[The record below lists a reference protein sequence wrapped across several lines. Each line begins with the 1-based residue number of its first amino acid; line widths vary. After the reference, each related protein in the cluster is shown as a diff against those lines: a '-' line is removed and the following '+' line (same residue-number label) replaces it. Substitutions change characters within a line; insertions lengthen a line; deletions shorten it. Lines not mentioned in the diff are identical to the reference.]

1 MTHTG
6 CRGTEGRRLWGKGS
20 VQNEGVGGAIDGR
33 DEHGSHGRRGHPGA
47 RHRGP
52 RGREG
57 AACREAP
64 RVDGEHGRTCTST
77 DVAVGTRDTRV
88 CTRTHASRTEA
99 PRHTGPHGRTSP
111 SACHTAPRARAP
123 GGSAEREEQ
132 PGEGRGQRAQGA
144 QRGGRSRADG
154 PAACGGSE
162 AAPRER
168 CHRVAAHGITEGT
181 ASHAE
186 PTARVT
192 KGGTFTRPQSA
203 SSRKRPLTFE
213 GDGQGRRS
221 RCRAPA
227 GTGSMM
233 GALLGQCWGKAQP
246 PAVQQDA
253 GGGAISSATRLPTR
267 HSRECAPEVP
277 SGTLLRAPATS

>member
-1 MTHTG
+1 M
-6 CRGTEGRRLWGKGS
+6 GS
-20 VQNEGVGGAIDGR
+20 T
-33 DEHGSHGRRGHPGA
+33 GA
-47 RHRGP
+47 RARLQTWPWAHGTH
-52 RGREG
+52 
-57 AACREAP
+57 ACARA
-64 RVDGEHGRTCTST
+64 
-77 DVAVGTRDTRV
+77 
-88 CTRTHASRTEA
+88 RTHASRTEA

-132 PGEGRGQRAQGA
+132 PGEGRGQRARGA
-144 QRGGRSRADG
+144 PRGGRSRADG

-203 SSRKRPLTFE
+203 SSRKCPLTFE

-233 GALLGQCWGKAQP
+233 GALHGQCWGKAQP
-246 PAVQQDA
+246 PAAQQDA

-277 SGTLLRAPATS
+277 SGTPLRAPATS

>member
-1 MTHTG
+1 M
-6 CRGTEGRRLWGKGS
+6 
-20 VQNEGVGGAIDGR
+20 GGAA
-33 DEHGSHGRRGHPGA
+33 RRGAGPESTGA
-47 RHRGP
+47 P
-52 RGREG
+52 
-57 AACREAP
+57 
-64 RVDGEHGRTCTST
+64 
-77 DVAVGTRDTRV
+77 
-88 CTRTHASRTEA
+88 
-99 PRHTGPHGRTSP
+99 
-111 SACHTAPRARAP
+111 
-123 GGSAEREEQ
+123 
-132 PGEGRGQRAQGA
+132 
-144 QRGGRSRADG
+144 RGGRSRADG

-233 GALLGQCWGKAQP
+233 GALLGSAGERHSHQP
-246 PAVQQDA
+246 RSRTPG
-253 GGGAISSATRLPTR
+253 GGGAVSSATRLPTR

>member
-1 MTHTG
+1 M
-6 CRGTEGRRLWGKGS
+6 GS
-20 VQNEGVGGAIDGR
+20 T
-33 DEHGSHGRRGHPGA
+33 GA
-47 RHRGP
+47 RARLQTWPWAHGTH
-52 RGREG
+52 
-57 AACREAP
+57 ACARA
-64 RVDGEHGRTCTST
+64 
-77 DVAVGTRDTRV
+77 
-88 CTRTHASRTEA
+88 RTHASRTEA

-123 GGSAEREEQ
+123 GGSAEQEEQ
-132 PGEGRGQRAQGA
+132 PGEGRGQRARGA
-144 QRGGRSRADG
+144 PRGGRSRADG

-168 CHRVAAHGITEGT
+168 CHRVTAHGITEGT

-192 KGGTFTRPQSA
+192 KGGTFTRPESA

-227 GTGSMM
+227 GTGSMLARCSASA
-233 GALLGQCWGKAQP
+233 GERHSHQP
-246 PAVQQDA
+246 RSRTP

-267 HSRECAPEVP
+267 HSQECAPEVP

>member
-1 MTHTG
+1 MGKGVGAERGGRRSHRRQGRARFPREARAPWGPTPRSARPGGCGVQGGPSGGWGARAHVHVYRRGRGHTG
-6 CRGTEGRRLWGKGS
+6 HTRVHAHARMRPGQRR
-20 VQNEGVGGAIDGR
+20 
-33 DEHGSHGRRGHPGA
+33 
-47 RHRGP
+47 
-52 RGREG
+52 
-57 AACREAP
+57 
-64 RVDGEHGRTCTST
+64 
-77 DVAVGTRDTRV
+77 RDTRV
-88 CTRTHASRTEA
+88 PMGA
-99 PRHTGPHGRTSP
+99 PRRPHATR
-111 SACHTAPRARAP
+111 HR
-123 GGSAEREEQ
+123 
-132 PGEGRGQRAQGA
+132 GRGRLGA
-144 QRGGRSRADG
+144 ALSRRSSQARGGAREHGAPRGGRSRADG

-203 SSRKRPLTFE
+203 SSRKCPLTFE

-233 GALLGQCWGKAQP
+233 GALHGQCWGKAQP

>member
-1 MTHTG
+1 M
-6 CRGTEGRRLWGKGS
+6 GS
-20 VQNEGVGGAIDGR
+20 T
-33 DEHGSHGRRGHPGA
+33 GA
-47 RHRGP
+47 RARLQTWPWAHGTH
-52 RGREG
+52 
-57 AACREAP
+57 ACARA
-64 RVDGEHGRTCTST
+64 
-77 DVAVGTRDTRV
+77 
-88 CTRTHASRTEA
+88 RTHASRTEA

-132 PGEGRGQRAQGA
+132 PGEGRGQRAREGGGA
-144 QRGGRSRADG
+144 PRGGRSRADG

-181 ASHAE
+181 TSHAE

-203 SSRKRPLTFE
+203 SSRKCPLTFE

-233 GALLGQCWGKAQP
+233 GALHSQCWGKAQP
-246 PAVQQDA
+246 SAVQQDA
-253 GGGAISSATRLPTR
+253 GGGGPSPPRRACQPGTAGNVHLRCHRGHCSGRLRLPEHR
-267 HSRECAPEVP
+267 GHEGREKAED
-277 SGTLLRAPATS
+277 R